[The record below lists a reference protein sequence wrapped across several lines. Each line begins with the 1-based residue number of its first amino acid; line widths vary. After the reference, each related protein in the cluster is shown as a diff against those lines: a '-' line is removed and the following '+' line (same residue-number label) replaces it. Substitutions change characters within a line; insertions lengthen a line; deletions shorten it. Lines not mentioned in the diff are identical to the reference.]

1 MLFLI
6 GMGLNYDDIPYSAI
20 DTITSADEVLVDQY
34 TNFIPE
40 EALESIKTRLKIN
53 LRLLSRSELEENA
66 KGTIAKAASSSI
78 VILVPG
84 DPLIATTHHTIL
96 DLAHKMGIEY
106 RVFHAPSIFSAGIG
120 ESGLDIYKF
129 GPTTTITFWSEKYK
143 PTSFID
149 VAKRNVENGQHTMML
164 FDYHYQE
171 KRRMRLGEAIVLL
184 HAADEQRKAGVMT
197 QDRKLLILGDIGK
210 DTQLIRYVAFGG
222 IGKEVL
228 REFEGK
234 TLTIVVP
241 AKPSFAE
248 EEALTKFI

>member
-20 DTITSADEVLVDQY
+20 ETIASADEVLVDPY

-40 EALESIKTRLKIN
+40 EALENLKAKLKIN
-53 LRLLSRSELEENA
+53 LRLLSRSELEENT
-66 KGTIAKAASSSI
+66 KGTIAKAASSNI

-96 DLAHKMGIEY
+96 DIAHKVGIDY

-149 VAKRNVENGQHTMML
+149 VVKKNAENGEHTMML
-164 FDYHYQE
+164 FDYHYLE
-171 KRRMRLGEAIVLL
+171 KRRMRLGEAIPLL
-184 HAADEQRKAGVMT
+184 HAADELKKAGIMT
-197 QDRKLLILGDIGK
+197 PERKLLILGDVGK
-210 DTQLIRYVAFGG
+210 KSQLIKYVPFGM

-234 TLTIVVP
+234 TLTIIVP
-241 AKPSFAE
+241 VKPSFAE
-248 EEALTKFI
+248 EEALQKFV